1 MDNKIGRF
9 EILSELAAGEKTSI
23 YKATDPESNQTVALK
38 ALKLELFGEQAAA
51 LVQRLQEEIESAKA
65 LNSPNIAALYGAGE
79 MEGQFVASLEY
90 IQGNSVETTLRRN
103 EGFSIWDIQD
113 ITRQVCQALDHA
125 QGHKVA
131 HYSLEPSKIMAGWD
145 GTVKLLGY
153 GISKMGASAAEAVG
167 APPATLHYMS
177 PEQLDGKTLDTRSNL
192 FTLGAILYE
201 MATDQ
206 KAFSGDDADQVRQQ
220 IREHMPPAPIGVK
233 AKIHPVLSELIMK
246 TLAKD
251 PEARYQSGRELV
263 LDLERCKDSP
273 QKAKDAKKAE
283 EKAQGLVMPP
293 KKVQA
298 PTANPFIA
306 KTNESEVK
314 PNEAV
319 QAATHAIPATPAE
332 VPAKAVAATV
342 GGSSVD
348 ARPQTLL
355 VNKITP
361 KIDPLS
367 ISSAS
372 PNQLTQPQVKMS
384 SAVAEP
390 EVKTPKISVDPAM
403 AEPKAGAPPS
413 KSFSDIS
420 ELPPMKTVVIAPEP
434 IAPISFAPE
443 PDAAHAAVFNKSAAP
458 EKPKVQPKELA
469 MKAAAEIKKTPPKLF
484 MYSIAG
490 ALAIIILAVVW
501 ITFRIHSENSD
512 DDSNTAPAVASRPA
526 APVAAAPVAAAP
538 AAASTNANTQ
548 AQAPASVGSVPETA
562 QVTPEAV
569 APEPQVSVTP
579 RYAKKKLKA
588 APQQPVA
595 AVVIPGQLT
604 INSTPQ
610 GAQVQIDG
618 HADPSWVTPY
628 NMAGIGP
635 GSHTIIVSKSGYGSE
650 SRSIDVASGS
660 KSFVS
665 IQLASLLASISIGS
679 DPVGASILM
688 DGHDTGK
695 VTPSQIS
702 VDKAGSHSFVLRKQ
716 GYLDDT
722 STENL
727 QAGQTSH
734 YSPSLHALGST
745 DDIKI
750 GGKLKKMFGGSGDA
764 AGMGLVSIK
773 TTPKNA
779 QVAVNNRIIDKNSP
793 VDFSLNPGTYVIDVT
808 LSGYN
813 GIHRVV
819 NVDKG
824 GKVAIDEVLQRQ

>member
-9 EILSELAAGEKTSI
+9 EILSELAVGEKTSI

-51 LVQRLQEEIESAKA
+51 IVQRLQEEIESAKA

-131 HYSLEPSKIMAGWD
+131 HSSLEPSKIMAGWD

-153 GISKMGASAAEAVG
+153 GISKMGAYAAEATG

-201 MATDQ
+201 MATDH
-206 KAFSGDDADQVRQQ
+206 KPFSGDDADQVRQQ
-220 IREHMPPAPIGVK
+220 IREHMPPAPIEMK

-251 PEARYQSGRELV
+251 PDARYQSGRELV

-298 PTANPFIA
+298 PAANPFIA
-306 KTNESEVK
+306 KTAESEVK
-314 PNEAV
+314 PNETAP
-319 QAATHAIPATPAE
+319 AIAKETSPQPAE
-332 VPAKAVAATV
+332 VSAKAVAAAV

-348 ARPQTLL
+348 ARPHTLL

-361 KIDPLS
+361 KIDPQG
-367 ISSAS
+367 ISSAP
-372 PNQLTQPQVKMS
+372 PNQITQPQAKMS
-384 SAVAEP
+384 AAVAEP
-390 EVKTPKISVDPAM
+390 EVKAPKISVDPAM
-403 AEPKAGAPPS
+403 AESKAGATPS

-420 ELPPMKTVVIAPEP
+420 ELPPMKTVIIAPEP
-434 IAPISFAPE
+434 VAPVSFAPE
-443 PDAAHAAVFNKSAAP
+443 PDAAHAAVFNKSAPP

-512 DDSNTAPAVASRPA
+512 DDGNTAPAVATRPA
-526 APVAAAPVAAAP
+526 SPVAAAPVAAAP
-538 AAASTNANTQ
+538 VATNTNTQ
-548 AQAPASVGSVPETA
+548 AQAPAIAPPAPETA
-562 QVTPEAV
+562 QVAPEAV
-569 APEPQVSVTP
+569 TPEPQVSVTP
-579 RYAKKKLKA
+579 RYAKKKLKS
-588 APQQPVA
+588 APQAPVA

-628 NMAGIGP
+628 NMAGVGP

-665 IQLASLLASISIGS
+665 VQLASLLASISISS

-727 QAGQTSH
+727 QSGQTSH